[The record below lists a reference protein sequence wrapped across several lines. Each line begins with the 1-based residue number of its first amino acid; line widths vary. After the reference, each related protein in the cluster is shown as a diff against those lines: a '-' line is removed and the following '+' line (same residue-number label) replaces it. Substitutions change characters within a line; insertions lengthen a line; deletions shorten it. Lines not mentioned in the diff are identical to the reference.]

1 MDSLPS
7 SRWRWRWEDICGP
20 EGFKIWSADRHDLG
34 HCFQQLCLQI
44 PAFSI
49 IAIAS
54 AYYFGRRFGFVRRGV
69 EQLVAI
75 NLRCFIILFS
85 ALFPI
90 LQIYIYL
97 NKTDVRIYPVSYFLF
112 AVEGFSWLVHL
123 GYTLVLRKRLGMS
136 PRGPVFICVIW
147 TLLFM
152 LDILS
157 MRTNLLIY
165 KHSKNVDFG
174 IYVRC
179 AFSICSVIL
188 QVMYG
193 LTLFPGEGSTTFV
206 DVTEDIQVSYLI
218 FSYKFKIT
226 INKKVVGKR
235 CTKHTSTKRF
245 FQYFYL

>member
-1 MDSLPS
+1 MNSVVS

-20 EGFKIWSADRHDLG
+20 EGFKIWSANRHDLG
-34 HCFQQLCLQI
+34 HCFQQLCLQV
-44 PAFSI
+44 PAFAL

-54 AYYFGRRFGFVRRGV
+54 AYYFGRRYGFVRRGV
-69 EQLVAI
+69 DQIVAI
-75 NLRCFIILFS
+75 NLRCFIILIS

-97 NKTDVRIYPVSYFLF
+97 NKTDVIIYPVSYFLF

-136 PRGPVFICVIW
+136 PRGPVFICVMW

-165 KHSKNVDFG
+165 KHSEKITYSV
-174 IYVRC
+174 YVKY

-193 LTLFPGEGSTTFV
+193 LTLLPGEGSTTYV
-206 DVTEDIQVSYLI
+206 DMTERSEVS
-218 FSYKFKIT
+218 FS
-226 INKKVVGKR
+226 
-235 CTKHTSTKRF
+235 
-245 FQYFYL
+245 